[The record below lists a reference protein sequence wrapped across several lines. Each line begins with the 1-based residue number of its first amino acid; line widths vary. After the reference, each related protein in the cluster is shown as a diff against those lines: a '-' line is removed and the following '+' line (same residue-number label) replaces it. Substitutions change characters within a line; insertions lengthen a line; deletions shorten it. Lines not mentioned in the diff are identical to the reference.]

1 MTTATLSKG
10 CQVFA
15 LGIDSLKKQIREK
28 ESQIRRDQALIEK
41 LQSLPDTDPE
51 IIAELRSRI
60 ARLED
65 EIENSDRP
73 QLNAFE
79 EEFAASCR

>member
-1 MTTATLSKG
+1 MTTATSNTG
-10 CQVFA
+10 GQVLA
-15 LGIDSLKKQIREK
+15 LDIDSLKKQIRKK

-41 LQSLPDTDPE
+41 LQSLPDAAPA
-51 IIAELRSRI
+51 IIAELRSRM
-60 ARLED
+60 ARLEG
-65 EIENSDRP
+65 ELESSDRP

>member
-1 MTTATLSKG
+1 MTTVTSSKG

-28 ESQIRRDQALIEK
+28 ESQIRRDQALHRKASE
-41 LQSLPDTDPE
+41 PADADPA

-65 EIENSDRP
+65 ELENFDRP
-73 QLNAFE
+73 QLNASE
-79 EEFAASCR
+79 EEFAASCL